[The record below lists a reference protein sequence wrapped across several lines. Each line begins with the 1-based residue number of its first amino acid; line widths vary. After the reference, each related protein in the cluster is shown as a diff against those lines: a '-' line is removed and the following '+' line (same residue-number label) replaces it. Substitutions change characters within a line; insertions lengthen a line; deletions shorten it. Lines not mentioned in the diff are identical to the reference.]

1 MTNSFVIENQK
12 RRSGKNTLN
21 IHYGR
26 ACGCAWHY
34 SAFSRWLVGKIKLNV
49 QIAGNKDIALNAT
62 DLWKSLSHIFCW
74 YRKSKT
80 RMVIGILVNIYIFAS
95 CTGSCLAVIYTFY
108 SSLLFISICF
118 EINCNKFNLKFR
130 TMSSV
135 CLPCTSLLL
144 WNVGMCNWY

>member
-21 IHYGR
+21 IHYGH
-26 ACGCAWHY
+26 ACVCAWHY

-80 RMVIGILVNIYIFAS
+80 RMV
-95 CTGSCLAVIYTFY
+95 
-108 SSLLFISICF
+108 
-118 EINCNKFNLKFR
+118 
-130 TMSSV
+130 
-135 CLPCTSLLL
+135 
-144 WNVGMCNWY
+144 